1 MKAILEFTDVCLNY
15 HTKFEETKAVK
26 NVSFKI
32 YDGEFVS
39 FVGPS
44 GCGKTTILS
53 LISGLLKPTFGKV
66 IIDEKEV
73 LKPSS
78 DIGYMLQKD
87 HLFEWRTIFNNVVL
101 GLEVKKNKTPENL
114 EYAISLLKKYG
125 LYEFKNYYPSQ
136 LSGGMRQ
143 RAALIRTL
151 VLNPKILLLDEP
163 FASLDYQTRL
173 NACNDVHKIIKSE
186 KKTAVFV
193 THDISEAISLSDRII
208 VLTCRPC
215 EIKNVHT
222 VNMPEY
228 LSPLQRREHKG
239 FSIIFEKIWSELTN
253 EKQE

>member
-1 MKAILEFTDVCLNY
+1 MSSDDNSCAGGEENVFLIHERAERASVVRINLIFGHSKGSKQMKEILEFNDVCLNY

-53 LISGLLKPTFGKV
+53 LISGLLKPTCGKIV
-66 IIDEKEV
+66 IDETEV

-101 GLEVKKNKTPENL
+101 GLEIKKNKTKKNL
-114 EYAISLLKKYG
+114 DYVKKLLKKYG

-151 VLNPKILLLDEP
+151 VLHPKILLLDEP

-186 KKTAVFV
+186 KKTAIFV
-193 THDISEAISLSDRII
+193 THDISD
-208 VLTCRPC
+208 
-215 EIKNVHT
+215 
-222 VNMPEY
+222 
-228 LSPLQRREHKG
+228 
-239 FSIIFEKIWSELTN
+239 IIF
-253 EKQE
+253 